1 MDNGKE
7 ILFFYKHIVPILFEF
22 SKGNDTVHYQIST
35 FVISKRD
42 KWFLITAAHTVE
54 KIDDYLASGYELK
67 RSGLLDSLNYE
78 ATDSHL
84 ISFTFKS
91 FKKLMLNNDGM
102 DYCAIYLTPLYKEL
116 LEKNKIVPLDERT
129 WKQVPDNADL
139 YWLIGIPEQLIK
151 STVNG
156 LEYHPALIKVEKFDG
171 VPEGFKAIEFPCF
184 YGVDFSTYQELI
196 SAMKNSEA
204 VKELIGADSLSFLS
218 IDALTNAVGKNGL
231 CQACFNGNYPTH
243 LYDKLENA
251 NIEIK

>member
-67 RSGLLDSLNYE
+67 RSGLLDFLNSE
-78 ATDSHL
+78 ATDCHL

-171 VPEGFKAIEFPCF
+171 LPEGFKAIDFPCF
-184 YGVDFSTYQELI
+184 YGKIDLEDRMDSIIGASGSPIIAIKKGEGGRLHYWVVALLI
-196 SAMKNSEA
+196 SWLPTSQFIKGLYLD
-204 VKELIGADSLSFLS
+204 KFL
-218 IDALTNAVGKNGL
+218 ALLDEGL
-231 CQACFNGNYPTH
+231 N
-243 LYDKLENA
+243 
-251 NIEIK
+251 